1 MFLTQWRVQLLS
13 SVAPST
19 PLVIIHSC
27 ERALECTLKAHWLS
41 SIAPCKVTGSSL
53 SLSLS
58 LLLSLPALPALNKVE
73 AETSTKTSNN
83 VVLVFFS
90 ITGDPLSIFP
100 ARISNDNSVTAVQH
114 GASCACLH
122 GHRCR

>member
-27 ERALECTLKAHWLS
+27 ERAFECTLQAHWLS
-41 SIAPCKVTGSSL
+41 SIAPCRVTGSSL
-53 SLSLS
+53 LS
-58 LLLSLPALPALNKVE
+58 LLLSLPALNKVE

-83 VVLVFFS
+83 VVLVFFW
-90 ITGDPLSIFP
+90 ITGDPFP
-100 ARISNDNSVTAVQH
+100 YFRPECQTTTVSLRYNME
-114 GASCACLH
+114 LH
-122 GHRCR
+122 AHAFMVIAAD

>member
-41 SIAPCKVTGSSL
+41 SIAPCRVTGS
-53 SLSLS
+53 SLS
-58 LLLSLPALPALNKVE
+58 LLLSLPALSKVE

-83 VVLVFFS
+83 VVLVLFS
-90 ITGDPLSIFP
+90 ITGDPLSLFP
-100 ARISNDNSVTAVQH
+100 ARITTTVSLRYDME
-114 GASCACLH
+114 LH
-122 GHRCR
+122 AHAFMVIAADDRA